1 MKALKKQNKMLFNMV
16 KRPGSRCEL
25 NKIKNIRAK
34 ESREYGSSNSNI
46 SISDSDSW
54 LSSNSEWDER
64 INPD

>member
-46 SISDSDSW
+46 SISDSDS
-54 LSSNSEWDER
+54 
-64 INPD
+64 